1 MQIFYLSNA
10 FEQKPSKVES
20 EQDNEDIITIP
31 DDFFNEFVEM
41 SKLQSEEQDFTDNVE
56 INTSVSV
63 DGDLSCIPD
72 HIEQDSCNTE
82 DEDST
87 IDESEPITTS
97 DQSESEVET
106 DESSST
112 ISSQNSELGDEGK
125 RKEDFEQSSTLS
137 DKDSAQG

>member
-1 MQIFYLSNA
+1 
-10 FEQKPSKVES
+10 
-20 EQDNEDIITIP
+20 
-31 DDFFNEFVEM
+31 M
-41 SKLQSEEQDFTDNVE
+41 SKLGVTIEHEGQDVTDNVE
-56 INTSVSV
+56 VNENV
-63 DGDLSCIPD
+63 GELNCIPD
-72 HIEQDSCNTE
+72 YQDSCSSM

-112 ISSQNSELGDEGK
+112 ISSQNSELGVEGK
-125 RKEDFEQSSTLS
+125 RKEDFEQSSTLN

>member
-1 MQIFYLSNA
+1 
-10 FEQKPSKVES
+10 
-20 EQDNEDIITIP
+20 
-31 DDFFNEFVEM
+31 M

-72 HIEQDSCNTE
+72 HIEQDSYNTE

-97 DQSESEVET
+97 DQSEFEVET

-112 ISSQNSELGDEGK
+112 ISPQNSELGDEGK

>member
-1 MQIFYLSNA
+1 
-10 FEQKPSKVES
+10 
-20 EQDNEDIITIP
+20 
-31 DDFFNEFVEM
+31 M
-41 SKLQSEEQDFTDNVE
+41 SKLGVTIEHEGQDVTDNVE
-56 INTSVSV
+56 VNENV
-63 DGDLSCIPD
+63 GELNCIPD
-72 HIEQDSCNTE
+72 YQDSCSSM

-106 DESSST
+106 DVSSSI
-112 ISSQNSELGDEGK
+112 ISSQNSELGEGK